1 MTVFQKPRDH
11 PIAEHMFPPELGHVI
26 IQAHQ
31 IRQAAAQDDGIGVEN
46 IDDLPQRA
54 RHRITWHEPVAAP
67 GAIYGVRRFNRLIEI
82 ENIAQ
87 QRFFGRVNEARVD
100 GVHKG
105 QQRFVTRAVAQ

>member
-11 PIAEHMFPPELGHVI
+11 PIAEHMSPPELGHVI

-54 RHRITWHEPVAAP
+54 RQTMFVTAQ
-67 GAIYGVRRFNRLIEI
+67 RRFASLI
-82 ENIAQ
+82 
-87 QRFFGRVNEARVD
+87 AR
-100 GVHKG
+100 
-105 QQRFVTRAVAQ
+105 RRTRINLVWRQILAGDLRMISLQSRPR